1 MGKHTLPTGVV
12 TGLCTLRV
20 SMISTYLL
28 KAELYTWART
38 TAPGSMTTPMTNRS
52 GGPIDTTIWL
62 DQCHMTLISMKS
74 TVPAEAVS
82 ILWTMTTKAA
92 TGMPKPLVKNHN
104 ALASRSWKPINSSS
118 PLPHILATMV
128 SVKTLLNQLRSRME
142 TMVNTAL
149 ALSTPSTP
157 MSPSTSASDS
167 GLTTD
172 GA

>member
-1 MGKHTLPTGVV
+1 
-12 TGLCTLRV
+12 
-20 SMISTYLL
+20 MIGTYLL
-28 KAELYTWART
+28 MAELYTWART

-92 TGMPKPLVKNHN
+92 TGMPKPLVKTHN

-118 PLPHILATMV
+118 PLPRIHATMV
-128 SVKTLLNQLRSRME
+128 SVKILLNQLQSRTEKMA
-142 TMVNTAL
+142 NTAL

-157 MSPSTSASDS
+157 MNHSTSTSDS